1 MVKQLSIFLQN
12 ESGRIADIA
21 KTLADAQINIRAL
34 NIADTPDFG
43 ILRML
48 VSDVDAA
55 VKALSAKGYVAKATP
70 VTVVAVPDEV
80 GGLATVLSIM
90 AEGGIDLEYMYSYL
104 GRSMKH
110 AYMIF
115 RSGDETALAK
125 LLTEHGIVVADK
137 EDLHL
142 K

>member
-12 ESGRIADIA
+12 ESGKIADIA
-21 KTLADAQINIRAL
+21 QTLSDAKINIRAL

-55 VKALSAKGYVAKATP
+55 IRSLAVKGYVAKATP

-80 GGLATVLSIM
+80 GGLARVLGIM

-104 GRSMKH
+104 GRTETT

-115 RSGDETALAK
+115 RTGDDAVLEK
-125 LLTEHGIVVADK
+125 LLTEHGIAVADND
-137 EDLHL
+137 DLQL
-142 K
+142 D

>member
-12 ESGRIADIA
+12 EAGRIADIA
-21 KTLADAQINIRAL
+21 EALADADINIRAL

-48 VSDVDAA
+48 VSDVETA
-55 VKALSAKGYVAKATP
+55 VKVLAAKGYVAKATP
-70 VTVVAVPDEV
+70 VTVAAVSDEV
-80 GGLATVLSIM
+80 GGLAKILRIM
-90 AEGGIDLEYMYSYL
+90 SEGHIDLEYMYSYL
-104 GRSMKH
+104 GRSSGR

-115 RSGDETALAK
+115 RSGDEVALGE
-125 LLTEHGIVVADK
+125 LLAANGITVVDK
-137 EDLHL
+137 DDLHL

>member
-21 KTLADAQINIRAL
+21 KTLAAAGIDIRAL

-48 VSDVDAA
+48 VSDVDSA
-55 VKALSAKGYVAKATP
+55 VRALSANGYVAKATP

-80 GGLATVLSIM
+80 GGLAKVLSIM

-104 GRSMKH
+104 GRSMNN

-115 RSGDETALAK
+115 RSGDETALAQ
-125 LLTEHGIVVADK
+125 LLTAHGIKVADK
-137 EDLHL
+137 DDLHL

>member
-12 ESGRIADIA
+12 ESGRIAEIA
-21 KTLADAQINIRAL
+21 EALAAADINIRAL

-48 VSDVDAA
+48 VSDVDLA
-55 VKALSAKGYVAKATP
+55 VKVLADKGYVAKATP
-70 VTVVAVPDEV
+70 VTVAAIPDEV
-80 GGLATVLSIM
+80 GGLAKVLRVMS
-90 AEGGIDLEYMYSYL
+90 EGGIDLEYMYSYL
-104 GRSMKH
+104 GRSSGR

-115 RSGDETALAK
+115 RSGDEVALGE
-125 LLTEHGIVVADK
+125 LLSSHGITVVDK
-137 EDLHL
+137 NDLHL

>member
-12 ESGRIADIA
+12 ESGKIAEIA
-21 KTLADAQINIRAL
+21 ETLAENSIDIRAL

-48 VSDVDAA
+48 VSDVETA
-55 VKALSAKGYVAKATP
+55 VRVLAAKGYVAKATP
-70 VTVVAVPDEV
+70 VTVAAVPDEI
-80 GGLATVLSIM
+80 GGLARVLGVMSS
-90 AEGGIDLEYMYSYL
+90 GGIDIEYMYSYL
-104 GRSMKH
+104 GRNSGR

-115 RSGDETALAK
+115 RSGDEVALGN
-125 LLTEHGIVVADK
+125 LLSSHGITVVDK
-137 EDLHL
+137 DDLHL